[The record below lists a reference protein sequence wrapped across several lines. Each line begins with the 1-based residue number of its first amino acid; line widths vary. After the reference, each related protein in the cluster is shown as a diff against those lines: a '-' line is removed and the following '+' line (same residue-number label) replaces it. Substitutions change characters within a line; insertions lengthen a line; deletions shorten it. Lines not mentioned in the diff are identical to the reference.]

1 VLYACLGAWF
11 WGFMTTTLV
20 KDKNFLSRL
29 KDYLDES
36 IPGSGHFFL
45 IISGWSKMKLPPNHQ
60 TNQPD
65 EQKKSSHL
73 EQINHNAAGID
84 LGSAEHWVCVRADK
98 SEKNVRRFGCFTPD
112 LMAMADW
119 LIECGV
125 TTVAMEAT
133 GVYWIPV
140 FQILE
145 NRGLEVKLVNAHHV
159 KTVPGRKT
167 DVNDCQWLQQLHTY
181 GLLSGSFRPED
192 QVCVLRSY
200 IRQRD
205 SLIKSASTHVQRMQK
220 ALIQMNLHLHKVISD
235 ITGLTGMKIIQA
247 IIAGE
252 QNPQVLA
259 TLKDPRIKS
268 SAADIAQALTG
279 DYRCEN
285 LFLLK
290 QEFTLYQVFQQEI
303 AILDAEIEKCLASFT
318 PKTLEPLPT
327 KGKKRRKKPT
337 ANHPYFDLH
346 LYLYRLAGV
355 DFTQIDGL
363 DALTVQTI
371 LSEVGLDPH
380 RFSTVKHFTSWLGLC
395 PGQKI
400 TGSKVKSSQTRRVV
414 NRAANAFRLA
424 AFSLTHSRSALG
436 AFYRRL
442 RSRLGAPKAMTATAH
457 KLARMFYRLWT
468 TGESYCDPGVDYYEQ
483 KYQNHQLKKLQK
495 KAESL
500 GLELVPKSTPPACVS

>member
-1 VLYACLGAWF
+1 
-11 WGFMTTTLV
+11 
-20 KDKNFLSRL
+20 
-29 KDYLDES
+29 
-36 IPGSGHFFL
+36 
-45 IISGWSKMKLPPNHQ
+45 MKLPLNHQ
-60 TNQPD
+60 TNQPL
-65 EQKKSSHL
+65 KKKKLSSHL

-84 LGSAEHWVCVRADK
+84 LGGAEHWVCVRADK
-98 SEKNVRRFGCFTPD
+98 TEKNVRRFGCFTPD

-119 LIECGV
+119 LIDCGV

-145 NRGLEVKLVNAHHV
+145 ARGLEVKLVNAHHV

-192 QVCVLRSY
+192 QVCILRSY

-235 ITGLTGMKIIQA
+235 LTGLTGMTIINA
-247 IIAGE
+247 IVAGE
-252 QNPQVLA
+252 RDPQVLA
-259 TLKDPRIKS
+259 ALKDRRIKS
-268 SAADIAQALTG
+268 STADIAKALTG
-279 DYRCEN
+279 DYRSEH
-285 LFLLK
+285 LFVLK
-290 QEFTLYQVFQQEI
+290 QEFTLYEVFQQEI
-303 AILDAEIEKCLASFT
+303 ATLDVEIEKCLASFI
-318 PKTLEPLPT
+318 PKTLEAPPT
-327 KGKKRRKKPT
+327 TGKKRRKKPT
-337 ANHPYFDLH
+337 ANHPHFDLH
-346 LYLYRLAGV
+346 SSLYRLAGV

-371 LSEVGLDPH
+371 LSEIGLNSQ
-380 RFSTVKHFTSWLGLC
+380 RFPTVKHFTSWLGLC

-400 TGSKVKSSQTRRVV
+400 TGGKVKSSQTRKVV

-424 AFSLTHSRSALG
+424 AFSLTRSRSALG

-468 TGESYCDPGVDYYEQ
+468 TGQSYNDPGVDYYEQ
-483 KYQNHQLKKLQK
+483 KYQSLMRKKLQK
-495 KAESL
+495 KAQAL
-500 GLELVPKSTPPACVS
+500 GLELVPKSSLPADVS